1 MNRYETYKE
10 IDIPWLKKVPKH
22 WEVNKVKTYGVVKK
36 ELNKNNVEKNV
47 LSLTYGGVIKN
58 DINNPNGLVPASYET
73 YQKFCRNDLVFKL
86 IDLENIKTSR
96 VGIVPEDGIMSSAYI
111 RLKLNDNFISRYGYY
126 YFYKLYIEE
135 VYNNLGAGVRST
147 MSGSDLKN
155 MEICIPPLNEQE
167 KIVNYLDWKINEI
180 DKLISIEKKK
190 IKLLQIYREETVF
203 HNILK
208 NKSIIP
214 EEFKL
219 EGVRK
224 YATFI
229 RGAASF
235 TKDDLLNSGDYVALQ
250 YGKVYKV
257 DIVNEDYNFYV
268 NHEFYKAS
276 QVVNKGD
283 ILAVYTSETIDD
295 LGHFAFYEKE
305 EKGLIGGEQILIK
318 VLETI
323 NPKYLFYALKSRSIE
338 LKRSATGI
346 KVYRFKINDLKAI
359 KIPVPSLKVQEKI
372 VQEIENSLMLI
383 TERLKNSELKINGL
397 EALKQSL
404 IAEVVTGQIDVRN
417 VVIPAY
423 EKVDSVVDEEI
434 EGEELLEDGD

>member
-1 MNRYETYKE
+1 MSRYETYKE
-10 IDIPWLKKVPKH
+10 VDILWLKTIPNH
-22 WEVNKVKTYGVVKK
+22 WEVNKVKTCGGVKK
-36 ELNKNNVEKNV
+36 ELNKYNIEKNV
-47 LSLTYGGVIKN
+47 LSLTYDGVIKN
-58 DINNPNGLVPASYET
+58 NINNPNGLVPASYET
-73 YQKFCRNDLVFKL
+73 YQKFFRNDLVFKL

-96 VGIVPEDGIMSSAYI
+96 VGLVPEDGIMSSAYI
-111 RLKLNDNFISRYGYY
+111 RLKLNDKFIPKYGYY

-147 MSGSDLKN
+147 MSSSDLKN

-167 KIVNYLDWKINEI
+167 KIVKFLDWKINEI
-180 DKLISIEKKK
+180 DALISIEKEK

-208 NKSIIP
+208 NKSMIP
-214 EEFKL
+214 EGCKL
-219 EGVRK
+219 EGIRK
-224 YATFI
+224 YATFT

-235 TKDDLLNSGDYVALQ
+235 TKDDLLNFGDYVALQ

-268 NHEFYKAS
+268 NHEFYKES

-283 ILAVYTSETIDD
+283 ILAVYTSETIGD

-305 EKGLIGGEQILIK
+305 EEGLLGGEQILIK
-318 VLETI
+318 LVEDI
-323 NPKYLFYALKSRSIE
+323 NPKYLFYALKSCSIE

-359 KIPVPSLKVQEKI
+359 KIPVPSLKIQEKI
-372 VQEIENSLMLI
+372 VEEIENVLRLI
-383 TERLKNSELKINGL
+383 TEKLKNSELKINGL

-404 IAEVVTGQIDVRN
+404 ISEVVTGQIDVRN
-417 VVIPAY
+417 VVIPDY
-423 EKVDSVVDEEI
+423 EKVDSVVDEEV
-434 EGEELLEDGD
+434 EGEELLEYGD